1 MNSTLIWFDL
11 EGIADDGLG
20 YSVSIVGNHG
30 LPPPKGKLRKKKF
43 SRGPDRRLSAIDS
56 LRKSMSRSG
65 KYGSGGESGLAEDE
79 KAIQIVARRSVE
91 VRESFRAE
99 SSAEELQD
107 WGAVSDRDA
116 EMDIERTAADLKDWS
131 LLGSPA
137 PALTRPSSAVRS
149 SADRGSTDSPQL
161 TMPSGSVARRSQS
174 PRRKTA
180 SPQPSWRQSQPP
192 RFKQPVTK
200 PLNSS
205 QWWASPQSR
214 SAAPSNEVTDD
225 AAWLNEIMSS
235 SGEHRG
241 AYRQGSMMAVDGSQ
255 EALTP
260 RASENV

>member
-20 YSVSIVGNHG
+20 YSVSITANNGI
-30 LPPPKGKLRKKKF
+30 PPPNGKLRKKQY
-43 SRGPDRRLSAIDS
+43 SRGAERLSVINSIRQS
-56 LRKSMSRSG
+56 LSRSG
-65 KYGSGGESGLAEDE
+65 KFGSAGGFGMAEDE
-79 KAIQIVARRSVE
+79 KAIKIVARRSVE

-99 SSAEELQD
+99 SSAEELQN
-107 WGAVSDRDA
+107 WGAMSDQDND
-116 EMDIERTAADLKDWS
+116 MDIERTAADLKDWS

-137 PALTRPSSAVRS
+137 PALTRPGSAVRS
-149 SADRGSTDSPQL
+149 SADRGSRDGPKPAK
-161 TMPSGSVARRSQS
+161 PSGSVSGRSPS

-180 SPQPSWRQSQPP
+180 SPQPPWRQSQSP

-214 SAAPSNEVTDD
+214 SAAPSIEVADD

-235 SGEHRG
+235 SGEDRG
-241 AYRQGSMMAVDGSQ
+241 AYRQESMLAADGSQ
-255 EALTP
+255 EALAP
-260 RASENV
+260 RSSGNV